1 MTIERTMSIRAT
13 NTAITIRETGLDDL
27 EEILQHRRLMF
38 YDMGF
43 QDQAVLEAM
52 VRTSRLSL
60 QRYLGEGSYQG
71 WFAVTADWRTA
82 AGAGLLIT
90 PWVSGPTN
98 PEQANR
104 AYLLNVYTY
113 PNFRKQ
119 GLARLLTETAIE
131 WCRKHGFKIL
141 WLHASEFGRPLY
153 ESLGFE
159 PTNEMKL
166 TID

>member
-1 MTIERTMSIRAT
+1 
-13 NTAITIRETGLDDL
+13 LDDL

-38 YDMGF
+38 YDMGY
-43 QDQAVLEAM
+43 QDQAVLEAV
-52 VRTSRLSL
+52 VRASRLFL
-60 QRYLGEGSYQG
+60 HRCLAEGSYQG
-71 WFAVTADWRTA
+71 WFAVTADRQTA

-90 PWVSGPTN
+90 PWVSGPLS
-98 PEQANR
+98 PEKNNR

-131 WCRKHGFKIL
+131 WCRMHGFKIL

-166 TID
+166 IID